1 MTTELKYTLAAAAI
15 IVLLSVAYGARVA
28 IKGRARFE
36 RIDRQGGSRLLGKG
50 AMELGYWILTPAAKF
65 LVALG
70 ATPNQV
76 SWISL
81 GFGILAGVCLAT
93 GHFGYGAI
101 CATVSGF
108 FDSLD
113 GMVAR
118 LAGSASDAGEVLD
131 AAVDRY
137 AEFFFLSGLIVYYR
151 ESPMLQALALLAL
164 LGSFMI
170 SYSTAKAEALQ
181 VETPK
186 GSMRRPERAVYLT
199 LGASLSALS
208 IPWFEG
214 AAEFA
219 LGYPM
224 ICALGLVAVAAN
236 VSAIGRFRC
245 IAETIRRREQD
256 AAAVTTAAEN
266 RFSRDESEA
275 ASISRGAADIRS

>member
-15 IVLLSVAYGARVA
+15 IVLLSAAYGLRVI
-28 IKGRARFE
+28 IKGRARFD

-50 AMELGYWILTPAAKF
+50 VMELGYWILTPVAKF

-70 ATPNQV
+70 ARANQV
-76 SWISL
+76 SWVSL
-81 GFGILAGVCLAT
+81 GFGLLAGVCLAI
-93 GHFGYGAI
+93 GHFGYAAI
-101 CATVSGF
+101 CAAVSGF

-137 AEFFFLSGLIVYYR
+137 VEFFFLSGLILYYR
-151 ESPMLQALALLAL
+151 EIPILQGLAMLAL

-181 VETPK
+181 VETPT
-186 GSMRRPERAVYLT
+186 GSMRRPERAVHLT

-208 IPWFEG
+208 IPWFESPH
-214 AAEFA
+214 EFA

-224 ICALGLVAVAAN
+224 IFALGLVALVTN
-236 VSAIGRFRC
+236 ISAIGRFRS
-245 IAETIRRREQD
+245 IAKAIRRRE
-256 AAAVTTAAEN
+256 
-266 RFSRDESEA
+266 RDVPARVASADNACDDLQA
-275 ASISRGAADIRS
+275 ASISRRPADIQL